1 MEGFFI
7 ISGIMFWICVLILII
22 SMVKESDNQESDD
35 QEQEEFFC
43 HQCNKDTIHN
53 IIGDGFNTSE
63 ECTLCHEMR

>member
-22 SMVKESDNQESDD
+22 SISMVKESDD

-43 HQCNKDTIHN
+43 HQCNKDTIYN
-53 IIGDGFNTSE
+53 IIGDGFNQSE
-63 ECTLCHEMR
+63 ECTICHEIR